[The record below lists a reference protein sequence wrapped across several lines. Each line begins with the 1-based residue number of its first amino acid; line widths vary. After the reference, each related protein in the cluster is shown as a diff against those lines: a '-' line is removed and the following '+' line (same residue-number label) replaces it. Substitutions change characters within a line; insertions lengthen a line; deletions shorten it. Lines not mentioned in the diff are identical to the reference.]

1 MILAKT
7 ALIQKDFN
15 KGTVP
20 SNYRPITCL
29 PNIWKIL
36 TRIVSNKMYEPLDE
50 RGVLTEE

>member
-7 ALIQKDFN
+7 VLIQKDFT
-15 KGTVP
+15 KGTIP